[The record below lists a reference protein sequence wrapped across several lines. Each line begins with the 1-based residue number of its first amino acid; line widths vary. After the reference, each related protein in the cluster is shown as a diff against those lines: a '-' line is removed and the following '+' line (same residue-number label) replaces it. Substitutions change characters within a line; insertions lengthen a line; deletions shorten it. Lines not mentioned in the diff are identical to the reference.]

1 MKPAKPLEIKE
12 DPALKARRRARQA
25 IGTVKPA
32 RVITP
37 KKLKPPRH
45 KKVALDDTGNT

>member
-1 MKPAKPLEIKE
+1 MKKPKPLEIKE

-25 IGTVKPA
+25 VGTVKPA

-37 KKLKPPRH
+37 KHLKDPRH
-45 KKVALDDTGNT
+45 KRPPEAEPLD